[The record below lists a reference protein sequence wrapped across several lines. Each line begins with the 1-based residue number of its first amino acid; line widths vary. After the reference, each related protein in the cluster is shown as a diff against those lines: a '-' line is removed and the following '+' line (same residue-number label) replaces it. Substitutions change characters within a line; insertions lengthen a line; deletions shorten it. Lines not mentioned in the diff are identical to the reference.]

1 MPKWLRSKNDFKRAI
16 KLIEDIR
23 ADTNNF
29 KSSSG
34 DKKVFNNLDK
44 FINEIKNKKTTRKKK
59 TIEKIKDIVSDLDQQ
74 RQKESAVFQNK
85 MIDVV
90 YYLFN
95 SLAISSKPDKLMLSK
110 RVKVIKDITI
120 TILTILIT
128 ITKGNKEGLKINVD
142 GRKITLDDAESL
154 QKDMSLKIGTT
165 ILLMMQK
172 P

>member
-74 RQKESAVFQNK
+74 RQKESVVFQNK

-95 SLAISSKPDKLMLSK
+95 SLAISSKPDKLKLSK
-110 RVKVIKDITI
+110 RVKVRKQIFNE
-120 TILTILIT
+120 ILIT
-128 ITKGNKEGLKINVD
+128 ITKGKKEGLKINVD
-142 GRKITLDDAESL
+142 GREITLDEAESL

-165 ILLMMQK
+165 ILLMMEK

>member
-29 KSSSG
+29 RSSSG
-34 DKKVFNNLDK
+34 NKKVFNNLDK
-44 FINEIKNKKTTRKKK
+44 FINEIKTKKLQEKK

-74 RQKESAVFQNK
+74 RQKESVVFQNK

-110 RVKVIKDITI
+110 RVKVRKEIFNE
-120 TILTILIT
+120 ILIT
-128 ITKGNKEGLKINVD
+128 ITKGKKEGLKINVD
-142 GRKITLDDAESL
+142 GREITLDEAESL

-165 ILLMMQK
+165 ILLMMEK

>member
-29 KSSSG
+29 RSSSG
-34 DKKVFNNLDK
+34 NKKVFNNLDK
-44 FINEIKNKKTTRKKK
+44 FINEIKTKKLQEKK

>member
-1 MPKWLRSKNDFKRAI
+1 
-16 KLIEDIR
+16 
-23 ADTNNF
+23 
-29 KSSSG
+29 
-34 DKKVFNNLDK
+34 
-44 FINEIKNKKTTRKKK
+44 
-59 TIEKIKDIVSDLDQQ
+59 
-74 RQKESAVFQNK
+74 

>member
-29 KSSSG
+29 RSSSG
-34 DKKVFNNLDK
+34 NKKVFNNLDK
-44 FINEIKNKKTTRKKK
+44 FINEIKTKKLQEKK

-74 RQKESAVFQNK
+74 RQKESVVFQNK

-95 SLAISSKPDKLMLSK
+95 SLAISSKPDELMLSK
-110 RVKVIKDITI
+110 RVKVRKEIFNE
-120 TILTILIT
+120 ILIT
-128 ITKGNKEGLKINVD
+128 ITKGKKEGLKINVD
-142 GRKITLDDAESL
+142 GRETTLDDAESL

>member
-29 KSSSG
+29 RSSSG
-34 DKKVFNNLDK
+34 NKKVFNNLDK
-44 FINEIKNKKTTRKKK
+44 FINEIKTKKLQEKK

-110 RVKVIKDITI
+110 RVKVRKEIFNE
-120 TILTILIT
+120 ILIT
-128 ITKGNKEGLKINVD
+128 ITEGKKEGLKINVD
-142 GRKITLDDAESL
+142 GRETTLDDAESL